1 MATKTE
7 TRARIVVVVLSLLA
21 AVLAVM
27 WLEGDIGTTKGG
39 ILPDARKNT
48 TVPNEYPAVQSEAGK
63 LISLMFY
70 DPADPH
76 GDNGMAMVYEN
87 RTGLYGGAMNLK
99 LALGWKFRGSVP
111 CPAQDG
117 LVCYA
122 VGAHGERVYFSA
134 NAEGIVR
141 AEGPDGT
148 AYTFDPDT
156 ALTLTAPE
164 GVRFYD
170 AAGSEVPVTDRGAL

>member
-48 TVPNEYPAVQSEAGK
+48 TVPNEYTAVQSEAGR
-63 LISLMFY
+63 LVSLMFY

-76 GDNGMAMVYEN
+76 GDNGKAMVYEDNTVKVIPN
-87 RTGLYGGAMNLK
+87 RPRENMVKPVRRWGYYSIDNEGYIVVTPRARKDRSRAIRLKSTMHGSLSKTADGAFLLMMKVYEDEAIDFKTVMKKEIKEALK
-99 LALGWKFRGSVP
+99 
-111 CPAQDG
+111 
-117 LVCYA
+117 
-122 VGAHGERVYFSA
+122 
-134 NAEGIVR
+134 
-141 AEGPDGT
+141 
-148 AYTFDPDT
+148 
-156 ALTLTAPE
+156 
-164 GVRFYD
+164 
-170 AAGSEVPVTDRGAL
+170 